1 MLFYRFWDVFL
12 KVLGVKVGVGLDP
25 AEKRSRKREI
35 NFMLGKMEIKDTLKD
50 RRLSVSTNDDE
61 TKSDVK
67 AQETAQV
74 SVAVSKPAE
83 NPEESDS

>member
-1 MLFYRFWDVFL
+1 M
-12 KVLGVKVGVGLDP
+12 
-25 AEKRSRKREI
+25 EK
-35 NFMLGKMEIKDTLKD
+35 GKMEIKDTLKD

>member
-1 MLFYRFWDVFL
+1 
-12 KVLGVKVGVGLDP
+12 
-25 AEKRSRKREI
+25 
-35 NFMLGKMEIKDTLKD
+35 MEIKDTLKD

-74 SVAVSKPAE
+74 SVAVSKPA
-83 NPEESDS
+83 